1 MTLVGRSQLSEWAHS
16 TLFDMRAAERAADT
30 SPRMVRRVDI
40 TDVLQVLQRLDER
53 GVRYW
58 VLGGWGVDALVGQ
71 QTRDHRDLDLAVD
84 AEQFHEGMREVE
96 ALGYRVKTD
105 WLPIRVELV
114 SLQGWVDLHPVRFD
128 SAGHGVQAGPDGM
141 TFDYPADALHSGML
155 GGRQVPCISVEHQI
169 SVHMGY
175 EPRPQDLADLELLR
189 RLLP

>member
-71 QTRDHRDLDLAVD
+71 QT
-84 AEQFHEGMREVE
+84 
-96 ALGYRVKTD
+96 
-105 WLPIRVELV
+105 P
-114 SLQGWVDLHPVRFD
+114 
-128 SAGHGVQAGPDGM
+128 
-141 TFDYPADALHSGML
+141 
-155 GGRQVPCISVEHQI
+155 
-169 SVHMGY
+169 
-175 EPRPQDLADLELLR
+175 
-189 RLLP
+189 